1 MNKELFKITKK
12 KIFVT
17 TIILILFAVNVYTGF
32 FGGPHLNLILLLPIV
47 FFLILTIYIKG
58 LLAFIIVM
66 FSLVVEGVYLYFIS
80 CISVSFYNKYL
91 RKSKK

>member
-91 RKSKK
+91 RKIKK